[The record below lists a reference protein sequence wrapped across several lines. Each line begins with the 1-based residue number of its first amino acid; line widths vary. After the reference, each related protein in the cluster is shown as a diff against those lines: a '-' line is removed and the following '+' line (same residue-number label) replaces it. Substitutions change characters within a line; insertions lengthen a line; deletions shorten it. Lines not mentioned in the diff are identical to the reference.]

1 MAIVGGKAVREEQ
14 ANGLI
19 CCVNKRMLVTAQQWH
34 ISVALRRERGLE
46 RESAIPSCLTLI
58 SVEKTLRGWQKN
70 VYRKQNNK
78 SNNRSLSFTTFILYP
93 SWRNAAN
100 KGGHSSR
107 HLYGSH
113 FVVFPLFLPR
123 QRVKTS
129 FFFIS
134 NNTWADTS
142 PLHTF
147 LCYLHCV
154 VRPLKQ

>member
-34 ISVALRRERGLE
+34 ISVALRHERGLE
-46 RESAIPSCLTLI
+46 RACDPVLSDSD
-58 SVEKTLRGWQKN
+58 LRGKDTAWLTEKCLQKT
-70 VYRKQNNK
+70 KIIGATTEA
-78 SNNRSLSFTTFILYP
+78 SHSLHLSFINPEEMLQT
-93 SWRNAAN
+93 

-107 HLYGSH
+107 QLYGSH
-113 FVVFPLFLPR
+113 FVVFPLFLQR